1 MSVLTKIRKGK
12 KNSGGTN
19 EFNLLVLLLPTSIG
33 GLNHELRREDVGE
46 LGAITIPSAGGLL
59 HVVVVIATGEEV
71 AEYHLR
77 HVNALLL
84 VDLDGDAVAVVVDGD
99 AALVG
104 VDLDAEGVHGGVA
117 LLVVGGVDEYLVEDL
132 VEAGDVGD
140 AAAHHGA
147 VLVHPELRGVLLH
160 RADVGVRPQE
170 DVLQLRLLLVH
181 LLDGLAAAPTRGGV
195 VAGARLEREP
205 RGGGRH
211 GDTQRL
217 CAPLGFGWW
226 KWRIGELGIWMDL
239 EWGYGGV

>member
-1 MSVLTKIRKGK
+1 M
-12 KNSGGTN
+12 
-19 EFNLLVLLLPTSIG
+19 
-33 GLNHELRREDVGE
+33 
-46 LGAITIPSAGGLL
+46 
-59 HVVVVIATGEEV
+59 

-239 EWGYGGV
+239 EWGYGGGGGGLS